1 MKVRMADLWRPVK
14 GVTIK
19 ETKEGLFLFSFG
31 HPLDMEAVL
40 NGGPWTFDN
49 NMLLMDRIQIGMQ
62 IENIPLFHADFWV
75 QIHNLP
81 AGFMQEKVGIKLG
94 NYIGTFLEYDKN
106 NNMSFW
112 RQYMRVRV
120 KVDVRQPLK
129 KGQRVRDKEGDWC
142 MVNFKYEKL
151 GVFCF
156 VCGIMGHVENKCEVR
171 FAMENDDGRR
181 EWSGDLRADQRRG
194 GGRQTSRWLKED
206 REGGGGLTGDEC
218 RRRERSTVE
227 IPNTGPT
234 EANMHST
241 VHASPRHQH
250 AAVIVFNEPSIPLP
264 HCHMDTLTNHVET
277 DKNNYAAHN
286 HLGIINRQPDRQE
299 LLRIETSNKQP
310 SIDILIPSK
319 PVTEL
324 LPLYWQSSP
333 NQSQSHLLP
342 IPNNIINSSLL
353 PSNSPIFT
361 THTKI
366 TAPIKQKTRK
376 NLISARTQPS
386 KKPTHSDPN
395 SNHLYPSPNPI
406 NPSNSLI

>member
-1 MKVRMADLWRPVK
+1 
-14 GVTIK
+14 
-19 ETKEGLFLFSFG
+19 
-31 HPLDMEAVL
+31 
-40 NGGPWTFDN
+40 
-49 NMLLMDRIQIGMQ
+49 
-62 IENIPLFHADFWV
+62 
-75 QIHNLP
+75 
-81 AGFMQEKVGIKLG
+81 
-94 NYIGTFLEYDKN
+94 
-106 NNMSFW
+106 
-112 RQYMRVRV
+112 
-120 KVDVRQPLK
+120 
-129 KGQRVRDKEGDWC
+129 
-142 MVNFKYEKL
+142 
-151 GVFCF
+151 
-156 VCGIMGHVENKCEVR
+156 
-171 FAMENDDGRR
+171 
-181 EWSGDLRADQRRG
+181 
-194 GGRQTSRWLKED
+194 
-206 REGGGGLTGDEC
+206 
-218 RRRERSTVE
+218 
-227 IPNTGPT
+227 
-234 EANMHST
+234 MHST

-277 DKNNYAAHN
+277 DKNNYAAYN

-406 NPSNSLI
+406 NPSNSLIRTDPDPTMLNPTRGSAMDMETITERKRRREEKKQADNIDEDSNQHFLSAGPGTQDCREQ